1 MKIYTC
7 LMLILLSKC
16 VACFLWLYD
25 HKVHSLA
32 VAFKQLS
39 SGLASK
45 VKNKFI
51 FIKYT
56 TWSFYNICFSIE
68 QKMGNY
74 ETKSLDWNNGSS
86 STKTQGLFLFL
97 LPLIFTNCCTFWLR
111 FYRSITLWHFTRNPT
126 LPLNSYQCLRSLL
139 WLAIGAAY

>member
-1 MKIYTC
+1 MLPRNSDHDLAIHSAGKFFIYEYYELLFCLFFLCKLFEAALTLLKIYTC

-39 SGLASK
+39 SGLAGK

-56 TWSFYNICFSIE
+56 T
-68 QKMGNY
+68 
-74 ETKSLDWNNGSS
+74 
-86 STKTQGLFLFL
+86 
-97 LPLIFTNCCTFWLR
+97 
-111 FYRSITLWHFTRNPT
+111 
-126 LPLNSYQCLRSLL
+126 
-139 WLAIGAAY
+139 